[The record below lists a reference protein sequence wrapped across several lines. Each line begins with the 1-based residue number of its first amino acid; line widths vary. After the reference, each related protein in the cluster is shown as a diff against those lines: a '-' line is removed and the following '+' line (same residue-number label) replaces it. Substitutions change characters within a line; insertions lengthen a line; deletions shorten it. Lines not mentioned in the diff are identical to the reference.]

1 MSKAGLWN
9 SLLSAALCVL
19 AAAFPARADNTIEYG
34 SVGGPSAALWPLL
47 IGSAKGMFAAEGLAV
62 DLVFAP
68 SSAAVQQQ
76 LAGGSVQM
84 GDGGLNDPIR
94 AIFEGAPIALVRLE
108 GQVPPYALL
117 GKPQIKTIKE
127 LRGKTIMIGGA
138 KDITLTYLERMLAPN
153 GLKPGDYDLTYAGS
167 TIARLSALQAGG
179 VDAAMLFPPF
189 NFHAEAAGF
198 TNLGLVYEYAKLPFL
213 GMIANRNWAAQNKK
227 PLETFLGVY
236 TKAVAWLDDEAN
248 RAEAVRILVDAS
260 HQAQDDTEKS
270 YDFYRRIAF
279 FEPKGEVSRKK
290 IQEVIDTIKS
300 DFGNKPFS
308 VDQMFLPGV
317 TRVTE

>member
-9 SLLSAALCVL
+9 RLLGAALCVL
-19 AAAFPARADNTIEYG
+19 AAALPARAADTIEYG

-47 IGSAKGMFAAEGLAV
+47 IAQDKGLFAAADLKV
-62 DLVFAP
+62 TLVFAP

-76 LAGGSVQM
+76 LAAGSVQM

-127 LRGKTIMIGGA
+127 LRGKTIIIGGA
-138 KDITLTYLERMLAPN
+138 KDITRTYLERMLEPN
-153 GLKPGDYDLTYAGS
+153 GLKEGDYDLTYAGS
-167 TIARLSALQAGG
+167 TIARFSALQAGA

-198 TNLGLVYEYAKLPFL
+198 SNLGLVYEYAKLPFL
-213 GMIANRNWAAQNKK
+213 GMVANRDWAAKNK
-227 PLETFLGVY
+227 PALEAFLGVY
-236 TKAVAWLDDEAN
+236 TKAVAWFDDQKN
-248 RAEAVRILVDAS
+248 RAEAVKILVDAS

-290 IQEVIDTIKS
+290 IQDVIDTIKA
-300 DFGNKPFS
+300 DFGGKPFS

-317 TRVTE
+317 THVVD

>member
-1 MSKAGLWN
+1 MAKAGFWN
-9 SLLSAALCVL
+9 SLLSAALCVV
-19 AAAFPARADNTIEYG
+19 AASLPARAADTIEYG

-47 IGSAKGMFAAEGLAV
+47 IGSAKGMFVAEGLTL
-62 DLVFAP
+62 DLVYAP

-76 LAGGSVQM
+76 LAAAAVQM
-84 GDGGLNDPIR
+84 GDGGLNDPIH

-117 GKPQIKTIKE
+117 GKPEIKTIKE

-153 GLKPGDYDLTYAGS
+153 GLETRRPTILTYAGS

-213 GMIANRNWAAQNKK
+213 GMVANRNWAAQGK
-227 PLETFLGVY
+227 PLEAASVY
-236 TKAVAWLDDEAN
+236 TRRSLVSDDDAN

-270 YDFYRRIAF
+270 YDFYRKIAF
-279 FEPKGEVSRKK
+279 FSPRARSRE
-290 IQEVIDTIKS
+290 QS
-300 DFGNKPFS
+300 
-308 VDQMFLPGV
+308 
-317 TRVTE
+317 RR